1 MLTCYAFLKTPHRW
15 EPPAPEISYFGA
27 LLRRRDVLLSDALR
41 EEVRNIERQ
50 IKVHIKASPAL
61 RVIIHC

>member
-1 MLTCYAFLKTPHRW
+1 MLTCYAFLKNPHRW
-15 EPPAPEISYFGA
+15 EPPAPEISYLGA
-27 LLRRRDVLLSDALR
+27 LLRRRDALR